1 MPTAAAPAQELFD
14 GICYEDALPIEFHP
28 GPLPQAAT
36 LAGLNADNFQLLI
49 ADASLDEARV
59 PSSESKSDDDSTIAE
74 DLHRLEH
81 KVNVLIQ
88 LVAKLV
94 AKDQL
99 LPATQPWR
107 LYSGGIEWHA
117 AAATFAPAD
126 TGQVLLY
133 VSRQFPQPLRLPGLI
148 VPGRRDETGEWVRFR
163 FAGLS
168 VSVTEGI
175 ERLIFRHH
183 RRAVAG
189 VRTLPRD

>member
-1 MPTAAAPAQELFD
+1 MAVAPSGAFEGISYSDTLPLAFIEGAVPDAAR
-14 GICYEDALPIEFHP
+14 
-28 GPLPQAAT
+28 

-59 PSSESKSDDDSTIAE
+59 PTSESKGDDDSQVLE

-94 AKDQL
+94 AREQSMPD
-99 LPATQPWR
+99 ATAWR
-107 LYSGGIEWHA
+107 LYATGVEWQSA
-117 AAATFAPAD
+117 VAPAAPGTD
-126 TGQVLLY
+126 GQVLLY
-133 VSRQFPQPLRLPGLI
+133 VSRQFPQPLRLPGKI
-148 VPGRRDETGEWVRFR
+148 QAPRHDAAGAWQA
-163 FAGLS
+163 FAFEGLS
-168 VSVTEGI
+168 VAVTEGL

-189 VRTLPRD
+189 VRTHPRD

>member
-1 MPTAAAPAQELFD
+1 MVGSTHADSFD
-14 GICYEDALPIEFHP
+14 GICYEDALPLEFRP
-28 GPLPQAAT
+28 GPLPEAAT

-59 PSSESKSDDDSTIAE
+59 PASESKSDDDSTIAE

-99 LPATQPWR
+99 LPQPAAWR
-107 LYSGGIEWHA
+107 LYSAAIEWRSDGPDP
-117 AAATFAPAD
+117 APGT

-133 VSRQFPQPLRLPGLI
+133 VSRQFPQPLRLPGRILASRSDDR
-148 VPGRRDETGEWVRFR
+148 GRWMRLSFD
-163 FAGLS
+163 GLS
-168 VSVTEGI
+168 VSVVEGLD
-175 ERLIFRHH
+175 RLIFRHH

-189 VRTLPRD
+189 VRTIPKE